1 MEKRNAP
8 FNNIGWV
15 REYMISI
22 FLLSNG
28 NAYLC
33 WWLTYKRTFS
43 KARYNRR
50 PTYGSWRSSAQASW
64 QAINRYEICDSG
76 RNLLA
81 TDFCSYHPLRTTSL
95 WFRNF
100 CFPKNTHGCVFGQ
113 RKNFAKSK
121 VQIEMK
127 KAKIALFTN
136 LSTVIA
142 HISCC
147 KSTISFV
154 LIATSRFKCTVGIT
168 WAYTTVKDQL
178 RITRSIAVVMH
189 N

>member
-121 VQIEMK
+121 VQIDME
-127 KAKIALFTN
+127 KAKVALFTN

-168 WAYTTVKDQL
+168 WAYTTVKNQL
-178 RITRSIAVVMH
+178 WITRSIAVVMH